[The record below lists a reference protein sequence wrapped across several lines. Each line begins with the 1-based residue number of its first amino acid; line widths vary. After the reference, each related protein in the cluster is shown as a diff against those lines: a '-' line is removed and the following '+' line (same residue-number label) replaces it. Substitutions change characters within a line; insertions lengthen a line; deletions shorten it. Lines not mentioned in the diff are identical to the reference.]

1 MNGWC
6 RIWRSGREREI
17 FYLTIEDAGV
27 TGNVRVNVGDLV
39 SHNGSKRMI
48 DLIIIVLR
56 AVVALSKAVIALLEL
71 IRHLVE

>member
-6 RIWRSGREREI
+6 RIWCSGREREI